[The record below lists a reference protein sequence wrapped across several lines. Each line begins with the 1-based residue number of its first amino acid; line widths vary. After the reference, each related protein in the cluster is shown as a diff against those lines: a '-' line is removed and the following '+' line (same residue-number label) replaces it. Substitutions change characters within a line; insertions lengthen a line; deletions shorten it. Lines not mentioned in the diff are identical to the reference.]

1 MANIEVKL
9 RRGTDTEHSSFTGAE
24 GEVTVDTTNDTLR
37 VHDGSTAGGIR
48 LAKLSEAGGSGTVTS
63 VDSGTGLTG
72 GPITTSGTLSIADNG
87 VTFAK
92 MQDIN
97 TAKVIGRTTAGSGD
111 PEEVSILDEDT
122 MTSNSATALATQ
134 QSIKAYVDSQVI
146 SKYTAAWATSHG
158 SVTVANGSTHTITHN
173 LGTTDVI
180 VQVFVNT
187 SASDTNGQ
195 QVSTSSFSPTAYGFI
210 TTNFST
216 NSVTIQLSNGGY
228 YDVGGT
234 GSASVV
240 SYASKYIKVVVIG

>member
-1 MANIEVKL
+1 MPNISVQL

-97 TAKVIGRTTAGSGD
+97 TAKVIGRTTAGSGN
-111 PEEVSILDEDT
+111 PEEVSILDDDT
-122 MTSNSATALATQ
+122 MATASATSLATSE
-134 QSIKAYVDSQVI
+134 SIKAYVDSQSLGVQAKC
-146 SKYTAAWATSHG
+146 SFDSNGTLNTGGNVNVSTVVRNSTGQYTVTFTS
-158 SVTVANGSTHTITHN
+158 SVTNP
-173 LGTTDVI
+173 I
-180 VQVFVNT
+180 VQ
-187 SASDTNGQ
+187 ASIADDADIHSSGSCRE
-195 QVSTSSFSPTAYGFI
+195 ST
-210 TTNFST
+210 
-216 NSVTIQLSNGGY
+216 V
-228 YDVGGT
+228 
-234 GSASVV
+234 VV
-240 SYASKYIKVVVIG
+240 SNLSTTGCVIKTGRGSYTNEDCPVHLLVF